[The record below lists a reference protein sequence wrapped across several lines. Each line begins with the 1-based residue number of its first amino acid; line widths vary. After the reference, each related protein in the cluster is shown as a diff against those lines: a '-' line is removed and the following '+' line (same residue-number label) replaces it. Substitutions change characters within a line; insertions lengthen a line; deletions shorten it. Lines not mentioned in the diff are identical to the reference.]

1 MATNVLVPVSE
12 YLRTSYEPDCDY
24 VDGELQERNVGE
36 LDHSDLQSQLLELL
50 RTAENKR
57 HIRANSELRI
67 QVKPNR
73 FRVPDVCVR
82 PLAVAKEK
90 VLRQPPLLCIEVLSP
105 EDRMS
110 RTLEKVRDY
119 LEMGVPEVWV
129 FDPETRS
136 VLICKGATAV
146 TQTEGTITIPETPV
160 TLKLADIFSAL
171 DNY

>member
-12 YLRTSYEPDCDY
+12 YLQTSYSPDCDY
-24 VDGELQERNVGE
+24 VDGEVQERNLGE
-36 LDHSDLQSQLLELL
+36 VEHADLQSQLLELL
-50 RTAENKR
+50 RMPSAKVYV
-57 HIRANSELRI
+57 RATTELRV
-67 QVKPNR
+67 QVKETR
-73 FRVPDVCVR
+73 FRVPDICVR
-82 PLAVAKEK
+82 RASAHKERIVRLA
-90 VLRQPPLLCIEVLSP
+90 PLLCIEVLSP

-146 TQTEGTITIPETPV
+146 TQTAGELRIPETPV
-160 TLKLADIFSAL
+160 ALSLADIFSAL
-171 DNY
+171 DDY